1 LDKDNIQGEFY
12 LTDVVERAYRNG
24 HPAANFEIRDS
35 SQVLGVNTRDE
46 LARAES
52 FLPQGGG

>member
-1 LDKDNIQGEFY
+1 LNKDNVQGEFY
-12 LTDVVERAYRNG
+12 LTDVVNRAYRNG

-35 SQVLGVNTRDE
+35 WQVLGVNTIDE

-52 FLPQGGG
+52 LLPQGGR